1 METKNN
7 INVTGNEGLANQD
20 SIGSLLQNARNNKN
34 EELSVVSRSL
44 RIRQVYLEAI
54 ENNQFN
60 ILPGEFYV
68 SGFIRSYATYL
79 GLDSEDIIK
88 RYNSDIDRSKT
99 KPELIFPSYVAKNS
113 IPSAAILLLGLMI
126 AMVGYGSW
134 YFFSNKNIFTANQ
147 VAKIPDSLT
156 SLIDDKPVVPA
167 SPKKEK
173 ITLQRNNNEEET
185 ATKIGIKAPEGDKKL
200 DKTDN
205 DKNLNGQLEE
215 EATTSNQQKFDQEEL
230 APESNMPEPKRPQKP
245 VEEKSEP
252 ESNIPQKVKP
262 KLTPIIS
269 TKPSVKLKPETASG
283 NEVKTKITE
292 NNETE
297 IIRNVIN
304 SSKNKRVTKVSPK
317 TLTQNQPPQPSPSRI
332 VLEARTDS
340 YIQVRDNVANQLLI
354 TRLLKK
360 GQRYQVPNR
369 SGLTLITGNAGALKI
384 LVDGIVV
391 PEIGPI
397 GAVRRNVILD
407 ATKLKNG
414 SAVTE

>member
-1 METKNN
+1 MDTKNN

-60 ILPGEFYV
+60 ILPGDIYV

-79 GLDSEDIIK
+79 GLDSEDIIE
-88 RYNSDIDRSKT
+88 RYKSDIDRGKI
-99 KPELIFPSYVAKNS
+99 KPKLIFPTYVAENS
-113 IPSAAILLLGLMI
+113 IPGATILLLGVMI
-126 AMVGYGSW
+126 ALVGYGSW
-134 YFFSNKNIFTANQ
+134 YFFSNKNIFTTDQ

-269 TKPSVKLKPETASG
+269 TKPSVKLKPETASS

-317 TLTQNQPPQPSPSRI
+317 TLTQTQPLQPSPSRI

>member
-1 METKNN
+1 MNKKNN

-60 ILPGEFYV
+60 ILPGDIYV

-79 GLDSEDIIK
+79 GLDSEDIIE
-88 RYNSDIDRSKT
+88 RYKSDIDKGKT
-99 KPELIFPSYVAKNS
+99 KPELIFPTYVPENS
-113 IPSAAILLLGLMI
+113 IPGAAILLLGLMI

-134 YFFSNKNIFTANQ
+134 YFFSSKNIFTTNQ

-156 SLIDDKPVVPA
+156 SLIDNKPVVPA

-205 DKNLNGQLEE
+205 DKNLNGQPEE

-292 NNETE
+292 NNETK

-304 SSKNKRVTKVSPK
+304 SSKNKPVIKVSPK
-317 TLTQNQPPQPSPSRI
+317 TLTQTQPPQPSPSRI
-332 VLEARTDS
+332 VLEASTDS

>member
-7 INVTGNEGLANQD
+7 INVTGNEGLADQD

-60 ILPGEFYV
+60 ILPGDIYV

-79 GLDSEDIIK
+79 GLDSEDIIE
-88 RYNSDIDRSKT
+88 RYKSDIDRGKI
-99 KPELIFPSYVAKNS
+99 KPELIFPTYVPENS
-113 IPSAAILLLGLMI
+113 IPGAAILLLGLII
-126 AMVGYGSW
+126 AIVGYGSW
-134 YFFSNKNIFTANQ
+134 YFFSNKNIFTTNQ

-185 ATKIGIKAPEGDKKL
+185 ATKIGIKASEGDKKL

-205 DKNLNGQLEE
+205 DKNLNGQLEK

-269 TKPSVKLKPETASG
+269 TKA
-283 NEVKTKITE
+283 
-292 NNETE
+292 
-297 IIRNVIN
+297 
-304 SSKNKRVTKVSPK
+304 
-317 TLTQNQPPQPSPSRI
+317 
-332 VLEARTDS
+332 
-340 YIQVRDNVANQLLI
+340 
-354 TRLLKK
+354 
-360 GQRYQVPNR
+360 
-369 SGLTLITGNAGALKI
+369 
-384 LVDGIVV
+384 
-391 PEIGPI
+391 
-397 GAVRRNVILD
+397 
-407 ATKLKNG
+407 
-414 SAVTE
+414 

>member
-1 METKNN
+1 MDTKNN

-60 ILPGEFYV
+60 ILPGDIYV

-79 GLDSEDIIK
+79 GLDSEHIIE
-88 RYNSDIDRSKT
+88 RYKSDIDRGKT
-99 KPELIFPSYVAKNS
+99 KPDLIFPTYVPENS
-113 IPSAAILLLGLMI
+113 IPGAAILLLGLMI

-134 YFFSNKNIFTANQ
+134 YFFSNEDIFTANQ

-269 TKPSVKLKPETASG
+269 TKPSVKLKPETVSG

-292 NNETE
+292 NNKTE

-317 TLTQNQPPQPSPSRI
+317 TLTQTQPPQPSPSRI

>member
-1 METKNN
+1 MDTKNN

-20 SIGSLLQNARNNKN
+20 SIGSLLQNARNNNN
-34 EELSVVSRSL
+34 EELSAVSRSL

-60 ILPGEFYV
+60 ILPGDIYV
-68 SGFIRSYATYL
+68 IGFIRSYSTYL
-79 GLDSEDIIK
+79 GLDSEDIIE
-88 RYNSDIDRSKT
+88 RYKSGLNRDKT
-99 KPELIFPSYVAKNS
+99 NPELNFPTYVQENS
-113 IPSAAILLLGLMI
+113 IPGAAILLLGLMI
-126 AMVGYGSW
+126 AIVGYGSW
-134 YFFSNKNIFTANQ
+134 YFFSIKNIFTADQ
-147 VAKIPDSLT
+147 VARIPDSLT

-205 DKNLNGQLEE
+205 DKNLNRQLEE
-215 EATTSNQQKFDQEEL
+215 EATTSNQQKFNQEEL
-230 APESNMPEPKRPQKP
+230 TPESNMPEPKRPQKP

-317 TLTQNQPPQPSPSRI
+317 TLTQTQPPQPSPSRI